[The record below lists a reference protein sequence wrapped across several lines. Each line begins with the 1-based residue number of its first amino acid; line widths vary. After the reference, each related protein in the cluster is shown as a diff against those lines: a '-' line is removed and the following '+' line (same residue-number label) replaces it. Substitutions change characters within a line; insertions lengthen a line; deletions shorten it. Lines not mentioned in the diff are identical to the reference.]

1 MVKTLPSKAGS
12 VGLIPGPG
20 AKIPHASQ
28 LKKRNK
34 PTKTEN
40 KSNIVINPIKN
51 LETVHIKKN
60 FFKLVLSKGFISMY
74 DKIHYK

>member
-28 LKKRNK
+28 LKKK
-34 PTKTEN
+34 KKKKTEN

-60 FFKLVLSKGFISMY
+60 
-74 DKIHYK
+74 

>member
-28 LKKRNK
+28 LKKK
-34 PTKTEN
+34 KKKKKN

-60 FFKLVLSKGFISMY
+60 
-74 DKIHYK
+74 

>member
-28 LKKRNK
+28 LKKK
-34 PTKTEN
+34 KKKKKQKQYCN
-40 KSNIVINPIKN
+40 KSNKEFRNSP
-51 LETVHIKKN
+51 HQKKLN
-60 FFKLVLSKGFISMY
+60 KKISSFKGFYTSL
-74 DKIHYK
+74 KF